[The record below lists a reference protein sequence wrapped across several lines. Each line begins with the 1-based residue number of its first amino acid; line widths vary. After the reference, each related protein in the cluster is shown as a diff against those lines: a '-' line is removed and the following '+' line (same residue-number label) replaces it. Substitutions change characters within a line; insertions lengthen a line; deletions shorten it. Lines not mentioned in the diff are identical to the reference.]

1 MECICQ
7 IESIRADFI
16 KSKKL
21 LIAIGDET
29 RQNIITVLMG
39 IGCGGLRVG
48 EITANTHLS
57 RPAVSHHMRILLDC
71 GLVIVHKQG
80 TKNYYSLHIGEEFE
94 TLHSLISL
102 IMDFKAA
109 QEAGLFDKAV
119 GHVV

>member
-1 MECICQ
+1 MECLCQ
-7 IESIRADFI
+7 IEKIRADFI

-21 LIAIGDET
+21 LITIGDET

-39 IGCGGLRVG
+39 IGYGGLRVG

-71 GLVIVHKQG
+71 GLVTVHKQG
-80 TKNYYSLHIGEEFE
+80 TKNDYSLNIGEEFE
-94 TLHSLISL
+94 SMYRLISR
-102 IMDFKAA
+102 IMDFKAT
-109 QEAGLFDKAV
+109 QDAGLFDKAI